1 MKMKK
6 ATRNLLAIPANQE
19 PTTSALNGGTFL
31 PRKAIEKFPV
41 AAHRYRLRRY
51 QTMTRIVKRMMGRLA
66 FLSTPDI
73 RALPEVP
80 PL

>member
-1 MKMKK
+1 MRK
-6 ATRNLLAIPANQE
+6 AAGNLLAIPASQE
-19 PTTSALNGGTFL
+19 PTTSALNGGTFP
-31 PRKAIEKFPV
+31 PRKAIRKSPV
-41 AAHRYRLRRY
+41 AAYRCRLRRY
-51 QTMTRIVKRMMGRLA
+51 QTMTRIVKRMMGRSA